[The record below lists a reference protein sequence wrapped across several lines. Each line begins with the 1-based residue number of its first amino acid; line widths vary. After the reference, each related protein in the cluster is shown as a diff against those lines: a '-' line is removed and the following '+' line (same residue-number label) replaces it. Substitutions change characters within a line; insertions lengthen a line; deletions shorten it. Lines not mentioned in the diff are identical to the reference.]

1 MNIFDFVKERKYLFW
16 YIKITDNL
24 SKESIVEHVLNYG
37 NFKDFNK
44 MLEIMGIDNVAE
56 IFRRKSQEKRC
67 NYRPEIKNYFTLYF
81 NKYVPK
87 KLDIV

>member
-81 NKYVPK
+81 NKYVPR
-87 KLDIV
+87 KLDIA